1 VTSRRFVL
9 EPLLELDP
17 DLTLP
22 DRRPLSDFVEE
33 LGEGQRVERVGTL
46 ER

>member
-17 DLTLP
+17 GLTLP
-22 DRRPLSDFVEE
+22 SGEPLAPLLRAVRDQPVA
-33 LGEGQRVERVGTL
+33 RVGSL
-46 ER
+46 